1 MARKKKRKIAVTE
14 KKKSFFETKYKQ
26 LLIIPISLLILSLV
40 IIGFQIATTGDFADK
55 SVSLKGGLT
64 FTVFAD
70 NLNSDVVESF
80 LKNEFPNSDINI
92 RSITELGRVSGIIIE
107 TADLSEEQLVNSLNS
122 KIPNLED
129 NYSVETIGAS
139 LGESFFRQI
148 IIAIIIAFVF
158 MAIVVFI
165 YFRTLVPSAAV
176 VLAAFSD
183 IIITLAVLN
192 ILDIKLTTAGIAA
205 FLMLIGYSVD
215 TDILLTT
222 RVLKRGEGT
231 VYQRVVGAMKTGLVM
246 NFTTMAAVLIALLLS
261 QSDIIRQIM
270 TILFIGLLADLVN
283 TWIQN
288 AGILRWYM
296 EK

>member
-26 LLIIPISLLILSLV
+26 LLIIPLTLLILSFV
-40 IIGFQIATTGDFADK
+40 VIGFQIATTGDFAEK

-64 FTVFAD
+64 FTVLAD

-80 LKNEFPNSDINI
+80 LKTEFPNSDINI

-107 TADLSEEQLVNSLNS
+107 TSDLSEEQLVNSLNA
-122 KIPNLED
+122 KIPDLEE

-148 IIAIIIAFVF
+148 IIAIVIAFVF
-158 MAIVVFI
+158 MALVVFI
-165 YFRTLVPSAAV
+165 YFKSLVPSAAV

-192 ILDIKLTTAGIAA
+192 VLDIKLTTAGIAA